1 MSTQSETNEKPKKQ
15 FKGWF
20 IPAKIVQLIEDGKIN
35 AKETL
40 LLAMID
46 GLVTPNKGCFAS
58 NEYLAEHLHLSCDLV
73 SHMITKLKKM
83 KLITQIGFNGRIRY
97 LETVLTPID
106 GEKAIPFLKSRID
119 EVRKNAPKQTRGN
132 ALVGLGETPDTDQ
145 GKRPSPNRETSLEVN
160 LKKSKGTLPRAPS
173 EPPVKSRKSKRYT
186 TPKTKLHKSKWTE
199 WDEARGLELKQ
210 IMAEQDTDL
219 VGHIYMTDEV
229 FTENIYKVRTERK
242 RSQAQIEE
250 VLEWYRRNYTDA
262 YTPKLHRM
270 YEFAAK
276 FGSIVEAMERQRG
289 GGKSQSEEDAWREAE
304 GEFEHHYYTMFPEH
318 DHMLMENQNM
328 VCEKLGLPPRF
339 RYDESNNTWSEIPK

>member
-1 MSTQSETNEKPKKQ
+1 MSTQTTKLIRRVASPGKWFQIPYDTLKIASAQETILFMYLLGKSEKFHADDND
-15 FKGWF
+15 GWF
-20 IPAKIVQLIEDGKIN
+20 YCTVKGATLEIGMSED
-35 AKETL
+35 TQRR
-40 LLAMID
+40 AM
-46 GLVTPNKGCFAS
+46 N
-58 NEYLAEHLHLSCDLV
+58 
-73 SHMITKLKKM
+73 KLKKRGWLTTCQ
-83 KLITQIGFNGRIRY
+83 KGLPAKRHIR
-97 LETVLTPID
+97 LDLDKWVTDSTGIDLKTPELD
-106 GEKAIPFLKSRID
+106 PAKTPELDPAK
-119 EVRKNAPKQTRGN
+119 
-132 ALVGLGETPDTDQ
+132 TPDLSLYKGDVS
-145 GKRPSPNRETSLEVN
+145 KRE
-160 LKKSKGTLPRAPS
+160 SKGAPT
-173 EPPVKSRKSKRYT
+173 PTKPRKSKRYT

-229 FTENIYKVRTERK
+229 FTENIFKVRTERN

-250 VLEWYRRNYTDA
+250 VLEWYRRNYSDA